1 MAKKPDYIAYSV
13 AGEGDAAQW
22 TEIGAAWNHTNGSGL
37 NVELKALP
45 LGRLVL
51 RKPKEKDKD

>member
-13 AGEGDAAQW
+13 QGEDEDAQW
-22 TEIGAAWNHTNGSGL
+22 TEIGAAWNHAKGDGL

-45 LGRLVL
+45 LGRMVL
-51 RKPKEKDKD
+51 RKPKEKS

>member
-1 MAKKPDYIAYSV
+1 MSKKPDYIAYSV
-13 AGEGDAAQW
+13 QGEGETAQW
-22 TEIGAAWNHTNGSGL
+22 TEVGAAWPHTNGDGF

-51 RKPKEKDKD
+51 RKRKEKA

>member
-1 MAKKPDYIAYSV
+1 MSKKPDYIAYSV
-13 AGEGDAAQW
+13 QGEGEDAQW
-22 TEIGAAWNHTNGSGL
+22 TEIGAAWAHSNGDGL

-51 RKPKEKDKD
+51 RKPKSKS